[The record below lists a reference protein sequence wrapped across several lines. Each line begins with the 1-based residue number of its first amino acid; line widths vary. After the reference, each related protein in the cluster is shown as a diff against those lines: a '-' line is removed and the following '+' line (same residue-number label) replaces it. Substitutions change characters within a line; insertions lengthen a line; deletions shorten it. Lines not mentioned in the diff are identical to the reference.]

1 MASSDDGLNPVVLA
15 LPSISPALALEVLPY
30 GLTIHRILVNADG
43 KTHDIVIG
51 PNNTQEHKTTPFLHT
66 LIGRYSNRIPVG
78 ESTLE
83 KDGVTSQL
91 SVASTESPH
100 VSLHGGADGFDK
112 RVLQVV
118 DPSDISNYHLFSNA
132 EKATIKS
139 FPASSIFKLT
149 SPAGDQG
156 FPGELDVEVLLALS
170 EPEAGAPSS
179 GGGEERALGSI
190 IVVYRAR
197 LAAGQAK
204 TVTPINLTQHWGF
217 NLDASLVSAP
227 GQPTPDVKK
236 HELDIKAS
244 NRIALRH
251 DYLAT
256 GELIPTPGTEYEHSH
271 KLVGK
276 GYPAHGYDEYYMFD
290 KPTETS
296 PVHVPLSSLSSLDVV
311 GSLAKESDASKETL
325 VSLNSNQSGIRLTF
339 ETNQPGVQFYSAQP
353 LSGNGSR
360 KRIHGGEGANDGY
373 QPGAATFLE
382 FHEPLAAWL
391 HPWGQAPGKSTL
403 LGSDDLYNN
412 FTKVNVYFKPVPV
425 ASED

>member
-1 MASSDDGLNPVVLA
+1 MASSDEGLKPVVLA
-15 LPSISPALALEVLPY
+15 LPSISPSLALEVLPY
-30 GLTIHRILVNADG
+30 GLTIHRILVNGDG

-51 PNNTQEHKTTPFLHT
+51 PNNHQEHKTTPFLHT

-78 ESTLE
+78 DSTLE

-91 SVASTESPH
+91 SIASTESPE

-112 RVLQVV
+112 RVLEVV
-118 DPSDISNYHLFSNA
+118 DKSETTNYHLFSDA

-139 FPASSIFKLT
+139 LPASSIFKLT

-156 FPGELDVEVLLALS
+156 FPGELQVEVLLALTES
-170 EPEAGAPSS
+170 AVKATPGDAD
-179 GGGEERALGSI
+179 ERELGSI

-197 LAAGQAK
+197 LAEGQKK

-236 HELDIKAS
+236 HELDIKGS
-244 NRIALRH
+244 NRVALRH

-271 KLVGK
+271 KLIGT
-276 GYPAHGYDEYYMFD
+276 GYPPRGYDEYYMFD

-296 PVHVPLSSLSSLDVV
+296 PVHVPLSALSSLDVV
-311 GSLAKESDASKETL
+311 GTLVKETGASENAL
-325 VSLNSNQSGIRLTF
+325 VSLASNQSGIRLMF
-339 ETNQPGVQFYSAQP
+339 ETNQPGVQFYSANP

-373 QPGAATFLE
+373 QPGAAAFLE

-391 HPWGQAPGKSTL
+391 HPWGQSPGKSTL
-403 LGSDDLYNN
+403 LGSNELYNN
-412 FTKVNVYFKPVPV
+412 FTKVNVYFKAVL
-425 ASED
+425 A